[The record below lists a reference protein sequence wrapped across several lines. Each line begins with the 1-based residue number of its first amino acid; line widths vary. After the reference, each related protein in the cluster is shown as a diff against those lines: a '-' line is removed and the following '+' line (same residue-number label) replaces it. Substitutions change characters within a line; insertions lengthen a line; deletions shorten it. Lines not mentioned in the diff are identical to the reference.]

1 VSAPQ
6 TRFDAAPASEL
17 NVAIGLP
24 SAVIL
29 VMGGV
34 IGVGIF
40 VNPAIVERLTRSP
53 AVGLAAWFA
62 GGLISLLGACVY
74 AELAARVPATG
85 GEYQYLRAAY
95 GSLPAFLFGWTTLLV
110 VHTGGSAAVAIVLAR
125 NVRLLTGIPEPWT
138 VIATLAGLAGVNC
151 AGVKSGNHTQALL
164 GVLKVG
170 LILAVIAAGF
180 SLAPPPLMGPAPAA
194 SGPIAGFGAALI
206 PVMFTYGGWQTAN
219 FVAGE
224 VKNPRRNL
232 AIALVA
238 GVLAVTLVYLLID
251 IACLRALGP
260 NALGA
265 TLTPAADVVGRL
277 SGPLGA
283 KLTAAAVAISALA
296 FLSQGILTGPRVIY
310 AMAKDGYFFR
320 IVGTVSEGRRA
331 PAAAIVMMA
340 AWTGALALTGAYE
353 RILSYVVSMN
363 FLFFGVSAS
372 TLFLLRARGLGE
384 GGFRAPLHPWST
396 GAFIL
401 ACAAIVASA
410 FWSFPLDS
418 LIGYAIMAAGLPA
431 YFWWRRRHEG
441 PGGKGRREAL
451 GNTGLPN

>member
-1 VSAPQ
+1 VSATQ
-6 TRFDAAPASEL
+6 NEVAVAPSSEL
-17 NVAIGLP
+17 RVAIGLP

-53 AVGLAAWFA
+53 VLGFAAWSA

-74 AELAARVPATG
+74 AELAARLPATG
-85 GEYQYLRAAY
+85 GEYQYIRAAY

-110 VHTGGSAAVAIVLAR
+110 VHTGGSAAVAIVLAK

-138 VIATLAGLAGVNC
+138 VIVTLAALAGVNC

-164 GVLKVG
+164 GALKVG

-180 SLAPPPLMGPAPAA
+180 SLAPQHQAAPVLRA

-224 VKNPRRNL
+224 MKNPRRNL
-232 AIALVA
+232 AIALVV

-251 IACLRALGP
+251 MACLRALGP
-260 NALGA
+260 DALGA
-265 TLTPAADVVGRL
+265 TLTPAADVVGRFA
-277 SGPLGA
+277 GPVGA
-283 KLTAAAVAISALA
+283 RLTAAAVAISALA

-320 IVGTVSEGRRA
+320 IAGRVSQARRA
-331 PAAAIVMMA
+331 PTAAIVMMVT
-340 AWTGALALTGAYE
+340 WTGALALTGAYE

-372 TLFLLRARGLGE
+372 TLFLLRGRGVGE

-410 FWSFPLDS
+410 FWSFPIDS

-431 YFWWRRRHEG
+431 YFWWRRRHVA
-441 PGGKGRREAL
+441 PGRAGGREAF
-451 GNTGLPN
+451 GDTGVPL